1 MRHPVC
7 HYSLDRMDT
16 SSFMFTLLSNVNRKW
31 EGMWEALHV
40 LILIRMKMYSR
51 GLLLHF
57 KREISNHFP
66 RNFPTANSEQNYC
79 PHISF
84 KKRHFNRHLL
94 LQFAVFQ
101 TILKLEIGKFGNWI
115 FLFTYEVCLK
125 LNLQK
130 KVLFSRPD
138 FLPWKLLLVKKLK
151 FEKTMPT

>member
-1 MRHPVC
+1 M
-7 HYSLDRMDT
+7 
-16 SSFMFTLLSNVNRKW
+16 
-31 EGMWEALHV
+31 

-115 FLFTYEVCLK
+115 FLFTYELFYQQNSQGRKSICGKKYL
-125 LNLQK
+125 LNTTALLYRQCGNASVFRTLSYK
-130 KVLFSRPD
+130 TEALT
-138 FLPWKLLLVKKLK
+138 LWKCQQWGIQI
-151 FEKTMPT
+151 